1 MTTMQPRAPRV
12 SNLFLAAAAMALSA
26 CGSQD
31 ASGPGGTP
39 GVTTIIPGQVVAVPK
54 GTTVTLEGGSTGTE
68 NVLVVVDTG
77 LQSVSA
83 KANWQVS
90 TTGTGAAGAVSGPA
104 TALLPSEAAVPA
116 RSGSLDPVVD
126 IGFGMRLNAR
136 NRQRFVGGF
145 RAARSAFA
153 SRTAVPPGMS
163 RSVGVVDPNIGD
175 IFTINVALSAC
186 GSSVNRAAR
195 VVAIGT
201 QSIVLADTLNPSGGF
216 TATDYQ
222 RFAARFDTLVYP
234 LEVANFGAPADIDQN
249 KKIVLLFTTA
259 VNELT
264 PSNSTSYVA
273 GFFFDRDLFPIADT
287 PDFQGCA
294 GSNYSE
300 LFYLLAPDPS
310 GLVNGNVRRT
320 GFVDSVTTAV
330 IAHEFQHLINSS
342 RRLYVTPNVEDFE
355 AVWLNEGL
363 SHIAEELLFLHEAG
377 LTPRRNLDT
386 IAVRSS
392 AKIRSAFNADM
403 ASNTARY
410 RSFLDA
416 PTTNSPFRDDDSLET
431 RGATWNLLRYLADRK
446 AGSSTS
452 DAATWQALVNTTRTG
467 ISNLGAV
474 FGDIPGKVRD
484 WNVSHY
490 ADDVVSGLPAE
501 FTQPSWNFHSLYKA
515 LAGSGK
521 AYPLEVKALTGG
533 SASGTLIGGAAEYYR
548 FSVPA
553 NATATITLTSS
564 GPIDARV
571 VRIR

>member
-1 MTTMQPRAPRV
+1 MTTMQSRAPRV
-12 SNLFLAAAAMALSA
+12 SRLFRAAAAMALAA

-39 GVTTIIPGQVVAVPK
+39 GVTTLNPGQVVAVPK

-83 KANWQVS
+83 KTNWQVS
-90 TTGTGAAGAVSGPA
+90 ATGVGAAGAVSGPA
-104 TALLPSEAAVPA
+104 TALLPSEGLAAA
-116 RSGSLDPVVD
+116 RSGSIEPTVD

-163 RSVGVVDPNIGD
+163 RSIGIVDPKLGD

-201 QSIVLADTLNPSGGF
+201 QSIVLADTLNPTGGF

-264 PSNSTSYVA
+264 PSNSSSYVA

-342 RRLYVTPNVEDFE
+342 RRLYVTPNVQDFE
-355 AVWLNEGL
+355 VVWLNEGL

-416 PTTNSPFRDDDSLET
+416 PATNSPFRDDDSLET

-467 ISNLGAV
+467 VANLGAV

-490 ADDVVSGLPAE
+490 TDDLVSGLPAE
-501 FTQPSWNFHSLYKA
+501 YTQPSWNFHSIYKA

-533 SASGTLIGGAAEYYR
+533 SASGTLISGAAEYYR

-564 GPIDARV
+564 GPLDARV